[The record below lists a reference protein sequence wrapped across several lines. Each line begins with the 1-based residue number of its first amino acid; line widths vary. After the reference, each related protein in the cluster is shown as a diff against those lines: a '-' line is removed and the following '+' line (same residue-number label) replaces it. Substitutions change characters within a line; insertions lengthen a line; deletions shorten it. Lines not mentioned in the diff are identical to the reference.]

1 MNKEIIEQWELNKNK
16 LRKYFE
22 TTEQKKYSNYKEI
35 VKVLIKIILP
45 EYDYNHI
52 TEIDDGDYQGT
63 KIYLIPKDTYQPD
76 IGEYLI
82 THNYYGSCSGC
93 DTLLSIQN
101 YDDEIPNEAQVDE
114 IPNEA
119 QVNEYMQLC
128 LHLIQRMRIL
138 GDKENE

>member
-1 MNKEIIEQWELNKNK
+1 MNKEIIEQWELNKNE

-22 TTEQKKYSNYKEI
+22 TTEQKEYCDYKEI
-35 VKVLIKIILP
+35 VKVLTKIILP
-45 EYDYNHI
+45 DYDYEHI

-76 IGEYLI
+76 IDDYLI

-101 YDDEIPNEAQVDE
+101 YDEGIPNE
-114 IPNEA
+114 N